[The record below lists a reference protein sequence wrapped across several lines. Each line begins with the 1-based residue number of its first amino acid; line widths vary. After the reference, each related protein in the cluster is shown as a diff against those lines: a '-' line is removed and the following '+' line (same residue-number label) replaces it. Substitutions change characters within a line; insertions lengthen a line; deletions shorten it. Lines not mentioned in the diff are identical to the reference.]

1 MDIHSSPSYSAC
13 VDSGI
18 STSCM
23 YHMESIDVTITAVLL
38 LVDTVC
44 NMDTRSEKGKF
55 GLSLA

>member
-1 MDIHSSPSYSAC
+1 MDIHSSPSYSAR

-38 LVDTVC
+38 FVC